1 MRKNQKFLNIPSFE
15 VVCHTADLEQYEII
29 DSYKIGDADIFIT
42 KDAKYIVSEPKLSL
56 ETHSIYN
63 HMMQQLFLS
72 LEPLKS
78 GDPVN
83 YVEKHIWKEAKSL
96 AITDKICSAFSQL
109 RYYLVRDVLGYGI
122 LDVLMK
128 DENIEEV
135 TCEGFDRTVGVIHRK
150 YTEFN
155 ILDTNIKFGSAES
168 MNSYIQ
174 KIIQRTGGSV
184 TAAYPIVNAM
194 TSEGDR
200 ITATYES
207 EVSFPG
213 PTIDIRKFTREPF
226 TIFDL
231 LEFGTLDVIL
241 AAYLWLLFDAKS
253 FGLIVGET
261 GSGKTTILNALMVLS
276 NPRWKILTIEETPEL
291 KIPHYRWKRLFT
303 RTSPLITQ
311 TENFDISIMDLIK
324 ASLRMRPDFEIV
336 GEVRGQE
343 AQFLFQS
350 AATGHGGLTTFH
362 ASNAESALKRL
373 ESEPINVKSSQLML
387 LWFIAH
393 VTRLKTPDKKTTRK
407 IVSIKEVIPKSET
420 TELIKIFEYDQKT
433 NSFGIKDIDEL
444 ITKSTKAHLA
454 ADILNVNLRQDLQKR
469 ISLLFECK
477 SKNLKSI
484 QEITSVFSKYY
495 VQ

>member
-1 MRKNQKFLNIPSFE
+1 MRKDRNLNIPSF
-15 VVCHTADLEQYEII
+15 VVTCHTVDLGQCEIV
-29 DSYKIGDADIFIT
+29 DSYKVGSADVFIT
-42 KDAKYIVSEPKLSL
+42 KDGRYLVSEPKLSV
-56 ETHSIYN
+56 EAHSAYDQ
-63 HMMQQLFLS
+63 MMQHLFLS

-83 YVEKHIWKEAKSL
+83 YIETHIWNEAKSM
-96 AITDKICSAFSQL
+96 AITDKVGAAFSQL
-109 RYYLVRDVLGYGI
+109 RYYLVRDVVGYGI

-128 DENIEEV
+128 DENIEEI
-135 TCEGFDRTVGVIHRK
+135 TCERFDRTVGVIHRK

-174 KIIQRTGGSV
+174 KIIQRTGSSV
-184 TAAYPIVNAM
+184 TAAFPIVNAM
-194 TSEGDR
+194 TAEGDR
-200 ITATYES
+200 ITATFES

-213 PTIDIRKFTREPF
+213 PTINIRRFARKPF
-226 TIFDL
+226 TIVNL
-231 LEFGTLDVIL
+231 LEFGTLDLVL
-241 AAYLWLLFDAKS
+241 AAYLWLLLDAKA
-253 FGLIVGET
+253 FGLVVGET
-261 GSGKTTILNALMVLS
+261 GSGKTTIVNALMVLT

-291 KIPHYRWKRLFT
+291 KMPHYRWERLFT

-311 TENFDISIMDLIK
+311 SENYDITIMDLIK

-373 ESEPINVKSSQLML
+373 ASEPINIKPGQQML

-393 VTRLKTPDKKTTRK
+393 VTRLRTTDKKTKRK
-407 IVSIKEVIPKSET
+407 IISVEEVVPGAEAVR
-420 TELIKIFEYDQKT
+420 LLRVFEYDKKT
-433 NSFGIKDIDEL
+433 DGFGIADIDEL
-444 ITKSTKAHLA
+444 AARSVKAHLA
-454 ADILNVNLRQDLQKR
+454 ANVLGVNLRDDLQKR
-469 ISLLFECK
+469 IALLHECQIRG
-477 SKNLKSI
+477 LKDLP
-484 QEITSVFSKYY
+484 EIVDALSKYY
-495 VQ
+495 A

>member
-1 MRKNQKFLNIPSFE
+1 VKKDHKFLNVPSFE
-15 VVCHTADLEQYEII
+15 VICHTANLDQCEVI
-29 DSYKIGDADIFIT
+29 DSYKIGSADVFIT

-63 HMMQQLFLS
+63 QMMQQLFLS

-78 GDPVN
+78 GDPIN
-83 YVEKHIWKEAKSL
+83 YVERHIWNEAKSL
-96 AITDKICSAFSQL
+96 AITDRIGAAFSQL
-109 RYYLVRDVLGYGI
+109 RYYLVRDVLGYGM

-128 DENIEEV
+128 DENVEEI
-135 TCEGFDRTVGVIHRK
+135 TCERFDRAVGVIHRK

-155 ILDTNIKFGSAES
+155 ILDTNIRFGSAKS
-168 MNSYIQ
+168 MSSYIQ
-174 KIIQRTGGSV
+174 KIIQKTGGSI
-184 TAAYPIVNAM
+184 TAAHPIVDAM
-194 TSEGDR
+194 TAEGDR

-213 PTIDIRKFTREPF
+213 PTMDIRKFTREPF
-226 TIFDL
+226 TITHL
-231 LEFGTLDVIL
+231 LEFGTLDMIL

-261 GSGKTTILNALMVLS
+261 GSGKTTIANALLTLT

-303 RTSPLITQ
+303 RSSPLITQ
-311 TENFDISIMDLIK
+311 AANYDISIMDLIK

-362 ASNAESALKRL
+362 ASNAESALNRL
-373 ESEPINVKSSQLML
+373 SSEPINIKPSQQML
-387 LWFIAH
+387 LWYIAH
-393 VTRLKTPDKKTTRK
+393 ATRLKTPDKKITRK
-407 IVSIKEVIPKSET
+407 IIGIDEVIPKAET
-420 TELIKIFEYDQKT
+420 VALTKVFEYDQKT
-433 NSFGIKDIDEL
+433 NSFGISDIDDL
-444 ITKSTKAHLA
+444 IRKSVKVRLA
-454 ADILNVNLRQDLQKR
+454 ATILNVNPKQDLQKR
-469 ISLLFECK
+469 IALLNECI
-477 SKNLKSI
+477 SQNLKTLP
-484 QEITSVFSKYY
+484 EIMNVFSKYY
-495 VQ
+495 TQ

>member
-1 MRKNQKFLNIPSFE
+1 MRKDRNLNIPPFV
-15 VVCHTADLEQYEII
+15 VVCHAADLEQCEVI
-29 DSYKIGDADIFIT
+29 DSYSVGSADVFIT
-42 KDAKYIVSEPKLSL
+42 KDGRYMVSEPKLSV
-56 ETHSIYN
+56 EAHTVYDQ
-63 HMMQQLFLS
+63 MMQQLFLS

-78 GDPVN
+78 GDPVS
-83 YVEKHIWKEAKSL
+83 YIETHIWDEAKLL
-96 AITDKICSAFSQL
+96 AITDKVGAAFSQL
-109 RYYLVRDVLGYGI
+109 KYYLVRDVVGYGI
-122 LDVLMK
+122 LDVLMR
-128 DENIEEV
+128 DENIEEI
-135 TCEGFDRTVGVIHRK
+135 TCERFDRVVGVIHRK

-184 TAAYPIVNAM
+184 TAAFPIVNAM
-194 TSEGDR
+194 TAEGDR

-213 PTIDIRKFTREPF
+213 PTISIRRFARKPF
-226 TIFDL
+226 TIVNL
-231 LEFGTLDVIL
+231 LEFGTLDLVL
-241 AAYLWLLFDAKS
+241 AAYLWLLLDAKA

-261 GSGKTTILNALMVLS
+261 GSGKTTIANALMVLT

-291 KIPHYRWKRLFT
+291 KIPHYRWERLFT
-303 RTSPLITQ
+303 RTSPMITQ
-311 TENFDISIMDLIK
+311 SENYDITMMDLIK

-373 ESEPINVKSSQLML
+373 SSEPINIKPGQQML

-393 VTRLKTPDKKTTRK
+393 VTRLRTPDKKMKRK
-407 IVSIKEVIPKSET
+407 IVSIEEVLPGAEAVG
-420 TELIKIFEYDQKT
+420 LLRVFEYDKKT
-433 NSFGIKDIDEL
+433 DSFGIADIDEL
-444 ITKSTKAHLA
+444 AARSVKVHLA
-454 ADILNVNLRQDLQKR
+454 ANVLGVNLGEDLQKR
-469 ISLLFECK
+469 ITLLHECRQRG
-477 SKNLKSI
+477 LKDLP
-484 QEITSVFSKYY
+484 EIVGVLSKYY
-495 VQ
+495 T

>member
-1 MRKNQKFLNIPSFE
+1 MKKNQKFLSIPSFE
-15 VVCHTADLEQYEII
+15 VICHTADLSQYEII
-29 DSYKIGDADIFIT
+29 DSYKIGSADVFIT
-42 KDAKYIVSEPKLSL
+42 KDAKYVVSEPKLSL
-56 ETHSIYN
+56 EAHSTYN
-63 HMMQQLFLS
+63 QMMQQLFLS

-78 GDPVN
+78 GDPVS
-83 YVEKHIWKEAKSL
+83 YVEKHIWKEAQAL
-96 AITDKICSAFSQL
+96 AITDKIGAVFSQL
-109 RYYLVRDVLGYGI
+109 QYYLVRDVLGYGI

-128 DENIEEV
+128 DENIEEI
-135 TCEGFDRTVGVIHRK
+135 TCERFDRMIGVIHRK

-174 KIIQRTGGSV
+174 KIIQRAGSSV
-184 TAAYPIVNAM
+184 TAASPIVNAM
-194 TSEGDR
+194 TAEGDR

-213 PTIDIRKFTREPF
+213 PTIDIRKFTRKPF
-226 TIFDL
+226 TIVNL

-241 AAYLWLLFDAKS
+241 AAYMWLLLDAKA
-253 FGLIVGET
+253 FGLVVGET
-261 GSGKTTILNALMVLS
+261 GSGKTTIVNALMVLA

-291 KIPHYRWKRLFT
+291 KIPHYRWERLFT

-311 TENFDISIMDLIK
+311 TANYDITIMDLIK

-373 ESEPINVKSSQLML
+373 ESEPINIKASQQML
-387 LWFIAH
+387 LWFVAH
-393 VTRLKTPDKKTTRK
+393 VTRLKSHDKKTSRK
-407 IVSIKEVIPKSET
+407 IVSIKEVVPKGDGVN
-420 TELIKIFEYDQKT
+420 LVKIFDYDQKT
-433 NSFGIKDIDEL
+433 GSFGIVDIDDL
-444 ITKSTKAHLA
+444 ITKSNKVHLA
-454 ADILNVNLRQDLQKR
+454 ASILNVNLKQDLQKR
-469 ISLLFECK
+469 ISLLHECQ
-477 SKNLKSI
+477 SRNLKDLP
-484 QEITSVFSKYY
+484 EIINVLSKYY
-495 VQ
+495 A